1 MNRLDRSFNRTL
13 SLETTPVK
21 LDCPISKWRVAPDQ
35 ALKLKKIP
43 THIEPLF
50 QSSDDYKTKL
60 GEFRAEI
67 SHWQSLLY
75 AIKQEALLLVFQ
87 GMDTA
92 GKGGAIRHVMS
103 GVNPQGCQVHS
114 FGRPS
119 EEELEHDFLWR
130 CITRLP
136 RRGMIGI
143 FDRSYYEEVLVVRVK
158 PEVLATQLLPPAL
171 VQRKNFWSDRLD
183 DIRQFETYLH
193 RNGTKIVKFFL
204 HVSPEEQRRRLLER
218 IADPTKNWKFRLGD
232 LDCRQHWHEYQQAY
246 QDCLRHTSTKQA
258 PWYVIPAD
266 DKRNARLI
274 VSQVI
279 LQTLEKMALELPTLS
294 AAQAQDLIVA
304 KQQLEKNPSV

>member
-1 MNRLDRSFNRTL
+1 MDGTGSSFNRTL
-13 SLETTPVK
+13 GSETTPMK
-21 LDCPISKWRVAPDQ
+21 LDCSISQWRVVPDQ
-35 ALKLKKIP
+35 SLKLKKVP
-43 THIEPLF
+43 TKIEPLF
-50 QSSDDYKTKL
+50 QSTEDYRAKL
-60 GEFRAEI
+60 SEFRAEI
-67 SHWQSLLY
+67 SEWQSLLY
-75 AIKQEALLLVFQ
+75 AARQQSLLLVFQ

-119 EEELEHDFLWR
+119 DEELEHDFLWR
-130 CITRLP
+130 CVKRLP

-193 RNGTKIVKFFL
+193 RNGTKVVKFFL

-232 LDCRQHWHEYQQAY
+232 LDCRQHWQEFQRAY
-246 QDCLRHTSTKQA
+246 QDCLQHTTTKPS
-258 PWYVIPAD
+258 PWYIVPAD

-279 LQTLEKMALELPTLS
+279 LHTLEKMRLELPSLS
-294 AAQAQDLIVA
+294 AAQQQDLITA
-304 KQQLEKNPSV
+304 KQRLEDNPG